1 MNNNLKAFKE
11 VTLNGEVVLLKFD
24 FNAVCDLEDY
34 FNKGIVAILN
44 EEQIG
49 FKLIRALYWA
59 GLKWKNKTLTIEVM
73 GRMIQKH
80 LNDNPDADVMQL
92 MKPAMD
98 ALKAS
103 RLLGTNKKGEFD
115 EEDFDEESQEN
126 EENEGQG
133 PNE

>member
-1 MNNNLKAFKE
+1 MQNNLKAFKE

-34 FNKGIVAILN
+34 YNKGIAGILN

-49 FKLIRALYWA
+49 LKLVRAFYWA
-59 GLKWKNKTLTIEVM
+59 GLKWKHKTLTIEVM
-73 GRMIQKH
+73 GRMLNKHIQETG
-80 LNDNPDADVMQL
+80 DNVMDL
-92 MKPAMD
+92 MEPAMD

-115 EEDFDEESQEN
+115 EDDNEDPREIETIESEVQD
-126 EENEGQG
+126 